1 MQEAIGGD
9 EPVAEIISARR
20 RRRSGGGLMGIVIA
34 AYCLA
39 LAGSVLLILSGAGL
53 LGPWSNPGLTLRAV
67 GYVGVLLTLTLCP
80 MAIIVM
86 TRAGRGG
93 AGGMLER
100 LDRIERAL
108 HDLHQHA
115 SLSDDARRVLNRR
128 TERDLL
134 CRAIEEDI
142 QAGEWD
148 AGIVLCGE
156 LADRFGYRAD
166 AEEYRSRIE
175 HARAEMVHRHVNDA
189 ISRLDGLIVQRRWD
203 EAFLEAARIRRLFPE
218 SPRTENL
225 RKRVEQA
232 RAVYKMDLERRFLQ
246 AAEQEHL
253 DEAMELLKEMD
264 GYLTEAEAEP
274 FREVARGVIG
284 KARENLG
291 VQFKVAVHDRQW
303 ATAAAVGRRIV
314 REFPNTRMAQEVRG
328 MLDGILT
335 RANAAGS
342 PG

>member
-1 MQEAIGGD
+1 MGPRIDHAPGG
-9 EPVAEIISARR
+9 EEVVVRRR
-20 RRRSGGGLMGIVIA
+20 RRRSGESLVWMVIA
-34 AYCLA
+34 AYGLA
-39 LAGSVLLILSGAGL
+39 LVGSVLLILSGAGK
-53 LGPWSNPGLTLRAV
+53 LGAWSNPGVTLRAV
-67 GYVGVLLTLTLCP
+67 GYIGVLLTLTLAP
-80 MAIIVM
+80 LSLILL
-86 TRAGRGG
+86 TRMGRSGSGG
-93 AGGMLER
+93 FGDR
-100 LDRIERAL
+100 LDRMEQTLRAL
-108 HDLHQHA
+108 HDHA

-156 LADRFGYRAD
+156 LANRFGYRAD
-166 AEEYRSRIE
+166 AEEYRTRIE
-175 HARAEMVHRHVNDA
+175 HARAEMVQRHINDA
-189 ISRLDGLIVQRRWD
+189 IARLDGLIVQRRWD

-218 SPRTENL
+218 SPRTESL

-232 RAVYKMDLERRFLQ
+232 RAVYKADLERRFLQ
-246 AAEQEHL
+246 AADQDHPE
-253 DEAMELLKEMD
+253 EAMELLKEMD

-291 VQFKVAVHDRQW
+291 LQFKVAVQDRQW
-303 ATAAAVGRRIV
+303 ATAATVGRRII

-342 PG
+342 TT